1 MVRAMSLAAIQA
13 LKNADDPS
21 LRNESLRQLKN
32 SLVGHDQR
40 KELAVKD
47 GIIDLLVPIVAGP
60 GSGDQNG
67 AAARHM
73 QSWTPRDEARLQA
86 TLILGS
92 LASGGTAFV
101 PPLVAAGTV
110 ERLLCTLRS
119 DCAPRLV
126 TASLQALR
134 NLAASWK
141 LSRETSDSDLSS
153 LGIFNNESFGGFLNI
168 LQQSSNAEAAQQ
180 QLPLVCDIISLAAQ
194 DVSTKSFLTH
204 GGLLDVLAGLLVSYS
219 ITKKHI
225 DYRSDTSHLLPCP
238 PVPAIPNI
246 LSALSTLISGS
257 TYRAHR
263 FILAESVRDMFL
275 NFAPGDG
282 DLRYLMGPKHGIPN
296 ASGSLL
302 PPLHIPSNKSVSFG
316 NASNAFPVLGGMN
329 KQNGT
334 GDLAIPQGDIDHA
347 NAVCSWLLYFVRSFQ
362 GPERLQALRLMA
374 MVNESIEGD
383 KSTFPRHEFA
393 QKSGERERQLN
404 LLAVPLAVRLV
415 QDSGEPKDTDSTE
428 QSEELATVRESAC
441 DVLAQLIAC
450 NRNLQTAAVDA
461 GAIKHVCPVLRKSF
475 DNVPLAKPMW
485 PARRAILDEG
495 EKSTT
500 CQLGSKGLP
509 LEILHAMRC
518 RQGAL
523 EALAA
528 IAQEEDAHRKAIVE
542 AGVVTCIIDSLKPF
556 PLDLQATIISNKG
569 QLSAKDG
576 NTTAVVLAAC
586 RAAKSMSRSVSLL
599 RTSLIDGGIAKPI
612 FELLKHPNVE
622 VQIGATN
629 VCANLLLDFSPMR
642 EDLMA
647 LGVIHTLC
655 DHARRS
661 SPALRLSSLWA
672 LKHLMLKAP
681 KEMKIDTVQ
690 ELGTG
695 WLVSAIAGE
704 YRDTEILANGG
715 GVSVG
720 LSSSN
725 AAGEQVD
732 LLNPSSMDVD
742 EPSRPGHDDDF
753 EDEDEDEDGEIMY
766 DEPSNTHYQAS
777 QMRSTLAPTSAFN
790 TKRQLYTVRESEEN
804 SEVQARREDIAIQE
818 QALDFLRN
826 LFHGDECAEMVEY
839 VFRELGHQKVFDL
852 ITAKLSPLPTSQRQ
866 QSTGGAS
873 NSSNGRQIYN
883 PTQLVLA
890 AARVITHIANGS
902 PQHKQLLIAQRP
914 LLQAWLPHF
923 SHHNRQVRVN
933 CVWAVNSLTW
943 IEDERDRSDARQR
956 TQELRD
962 VGIEHAV
969 RGLASDSDL
978 DVRERVKTAQADGD
992 MKILPFGV
1000 GEDGQP
1006 WVLSQEELAGL
1017 GFELNAWQTD
1027 QTGVVLSSDNSVSN
1041 GAQDGSD

>member
-1 MVRAMSLAAIQA
+1 MVRAVSLAAIQA
-13 LKNADDPS
+13 LRNANDLL

-47 GIIDLLVPIVAGP
+47 GVLDILMPIVAST
-60 GSGDQNG
+60 GSDEQNG
-67 AAARHM
+67 TIAAHG
-73 QSWTPRDEARLQA
+73 QSWTPHDEARLQA
-86 TLILGS
+86 TIILGS

-110 ERLLCTLRS
+110 ECLLRTLRLG
-119 DCAPRLV
+119 CAPKLV
-126 TASLQALR
+126 TANLQVLR

-141 LSRETSDSDLSS
+141 LSRETSDADLSS
-153 LGIFNNESFGGFLNI
+153 LGIFNTDSIGVFLDI
-168 LQQSSNAEAAQQ
+168 LRQPSSADSAAQ

-194 DVSTKSFLTH
+194 DDSTKSFLTH
-204 GGLLDVLAGLLVSYS
+204 DGFLDVLAGLLVSHS

-238 PVPAIPNI
+238 PLSAIPSI
-246 LSALSTLISGS
+246 FSALSTLISGS

-263 FILAESVRDMFL
+263 FVLSECVRDMFL
-275 NFAPGDG
+275 NFSPGEG
-282 DLRYLMGPKHGIPN
+282 DLRYMMGPKHGIPN
-296 ASGSLL
+296 ANGSLL

-316 NASNAFPVLGGMN
+316 NVSSAFPVLGGMN
-329 KQNGT
+329 KQNGN
-334 GDLAIPQGDIDHA
+334 GDNSIPQGDIDHA

-374 MVNESIEGD
+374 MVNEAVEVDTG
-383 KSTFPRHEFA
+383 TFPRHEFG

-415 QDSGEPKDTDSTE
+415 QESADPPEWETTE
-428 QSEELATVRESAC
+428 KLAELTAVRESAC
-441 DVLAQLIAC
+441 EVLAQLIAC
-450 NRNLQTAAVDA
+450 NRSLQAAAVDA
-461 GAIKHVCPVLRKSF
+461 GAIKHICPILRKSF

-485 PARRAILDEG
+485 PARRATLDEG
-495 EKSTT
+495 EKPAT
-500 CQLGSKGLP
+500 CQLGPKGLP

-523 EALAA
+523 EAIAA
-528 IAQEEDAHRKAIVE
+528 IAQKEDAHRKVIIE
-542 AGVVTCIIDSLKPF
+542 AGVVGCIIDSLKPF
-556 PLDLQATIISNKG
+556 PSDLQATIISNKG

-599 RTSLIDGGIAKPI
+599 RTSLIDAGIAKPI
-612 FELLKHPNVE
+612 FELIKHPNVE
-622 VQIGATN
+622 IRIVATN

-642 EDLMA
+642 EDLLA
-647 LGVIHTLC
+647 LGVVHTLC

-661 SPALRLSSLWA
+661 SPPLRLSSLWA

-681 KEMKIDTVQ
+681 KDLKISTLE

-704 YRDTEILANGG
+704 HRDSELFSNGG

-742 EPSRPGHDDDF
+742 EPSRPGHEDNFD
-753 EDEDEDEDGEIMY
+753 DEDEDEDGEIMY

-790 TKRQLYTVRESEEN
+790 TKRQLYTVRELEEN
-804 SEVQARREDIAIQE
+804 PELQARRDDIAIQE

-826 LFHGDECAEMVEY
+826 LFHGDECAEMVEH

-852 ITAKLSPLPTSQRQ
+852 ITAKLSPLPAAQRQ
-866 QSTGGAS
+866 QSTSGTTGGI
-873 NSSNGRQIYN
+873 GRQIYN
-883 PTQLVLA
+883 PTELVLA
-890 AARVITHIANGS
+890 AAHVITHIANGS

-923 SHHNRQVRVN
+923 AHTNRQVRVN

-943 IEDERDRSDARQR
+943 IEDERDRSDARLR
-956 TQELRD
+956 TQELRA
-962 VGIEHAV
+962 VGIEAAV
-969 RGLASDSDL
+969 RALASDPDL
-978 DVRERVKTAQADGD
+978 DVRERVKTAVRQ
-992 MKILPFGV
+992 MESL
-1000 GEDGQP
+1000 
-1006 WVLSQEELAGL
+1006 
-1017 GFELNAWQTD
+1017 
-1027 QTGVVLSSDNSVSN
+1027 
-1041 GAQDGSD
+1041 